1 MDFINS
7 LQPSDFLYVGLGA
20 LLLLVIVIALFR
32 WYRRSEDIGG
42 ARGDAGLSA
51 PGSPPPSLG
60 ERPTSAPGRPLFSP
74 PTLDEL
80 LPNVSSLK
88 QGRSAQLQ
96 TASYNL
102 RVEQNDN
109 QTRFIVNGIAYDSL
123 DAIPEAEIRNKARD
137 LMNKVATMSDV
148 PGGEASTLRQLQIG
162 NQQVVE
168 SKSQTHNLSVQ
179 RQGAQTRFVVNGTTY
194 YNLNDIPDID
204 LRRKAKELLD
214 TFI

>member
-51 PGSPPPSLG
+51 PGSPPPS
-60 ERPTSAPGRPLFSP
+60 
-74 PTLDEL
+74 LDEL